1 MTMNSA
7 SAEDHYYWLSQS
19 ENLSQKRRSSTKRKS
34 KVPEVSPENAA
45 SIAAESGRIKPEDTD
60 GGEPTLV
67 SEPISLHEDESE
79 VRSIAVRSDS
89 PSTASTAL
97 CSPVPGIEVISTFAD
112 EKSEQIKCKRKR
124 HEQPEEEE
132 EQDARPKR
140 GRLSREPDETR
151 GHVPDNGILSASAME
166 RDSVDQNG
174 DIDFRGRYGGHENG
188 GDDTGRNN
196 SSDDGHDDDYMH
208 TGGTN
213 GDGGGDGSSRD
224 QRESDDSTVEADDDD
239 AMSIDGMDD
248 LDFEEAVSSRTI

>member
-1 MTMNSA
+1 M
-7 SAEDHYYWLSQS
+7 
-19 ENLSQKRRSSTKRKS
+19 
-34 KVPEVSPENAA
+34 
-45 SIAAESGRIKPEDTD
+45 
-60 GGEPTLV
+60 
-67 SEPISLHEDESE
+67 
-79 VRSIAVRSDS
+79 
-89 PSTASTAL
+89 
-97 CSPVPGIEVISTFAD
+97 ISTFAD

-124 HEQPEEEE
+124 HEQPGRGGR
-132 EQDARPKR
+132 AGCASGR

-151 GHVPDNGILSASAME
+151 GHVPTTDPFSICDGT
-166 RDSVDQNG
+166 RQRDQNG

-213 GDGGGDGSSRD
+213 GDGAAMGRAGSK
-224 QRESDDSTVEADDDD
+224 ESDDSTVEADDDD